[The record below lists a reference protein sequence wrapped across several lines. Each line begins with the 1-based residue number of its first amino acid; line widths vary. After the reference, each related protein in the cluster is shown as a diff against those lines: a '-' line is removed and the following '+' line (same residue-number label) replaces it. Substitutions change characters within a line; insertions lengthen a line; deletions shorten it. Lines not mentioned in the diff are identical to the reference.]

1 MPEWTAE
8 VSVDQGLV
16 AQLVAEQFPD
26 GRLET
31 PRLLGE
37 GWDNA
42 VWLVGADLAFR
53 FPRRAV
59 AVPLLERELAVL
71 PHIAG
76 RLPLPIPLPLYA
88 GRPTP
93 AFPWPFVGYRLVAG
107 RELAQS
113 RLEDAQLARLA
124 RPLGLFLRELHTEEL
139 HASFR
144 ATLPFD
150 PNKRADMRVR
160 DPLARARLA
169 EVERLGLWTI
179 PPLADEL
186 LGKARSLP
194 PSRTARLIHG
204 DLHAQHILVDDR
216 ARPAGIID
224 WGDVGIGDPAIDLQL
239 YWSVLPPEGRDAFA
253 AAYGPIP
260 AESLLRARV
269 LALFLC
275 ATVALYARDEGL
287 SVLERDA
294 VQGLARTMAE

>member
-1 MPEWTAE
+1 
-8 VSVDQGLV
+8 
-16 AQLVAEQFPD
+16 
-26 GRLET
+26 
-31 PRLLGE
+31 
-37 GWDNA
+37 
-42 VWLVGADLAFR
+42 VGADLAFR

-71 PHIAG
+71 PHIAD
-76 RLPLPIPLPLYA
+76 RLPLPIPVPLYA
-88 GRPTP
+88 GSPTP
-93 AFPWPFVGYRLVAG
+93 DFPWPFVGYRLVAG
-107 RELAQS
+107 RELARW

-139 HASFR
+139 HARFR

-150 PNKRADMRVR
+150 PSKRADMRVR
-160 DPLARARLA
+160 DRVARARLA
-169 EVERLGLWTI
+169 EVERLGLWAI
-179 PPLADEL
+179 PPVADEL
-186 LGKARSLP
+186 LGKARALP
-194 PSRTARLIHG
+194 SSRTARLIHG
-204 DLHAQHILVDDR
+204 DLHAQHILVDDC
-216 ARPAGIID
+216 AQPAGIID

-239 YWSVLPPEGRDAFA
+239 YWSVLPGEGRDAFA
-253 AAYGPIP
+253 AAYGPIS